1 MLLWGVATAMHVW
14 VRKRWQLYLLRIVI
28 GCLEGMRI
36 CQDEEDVANGAAAG
50 FYPVTVSYLS
60 LFYTRFEFGRRLS
73 LFYGQAAVGGA
84 LGGVISYVVFSH
96 FPDRHTEPGGG
107 DSENN
112 WKSWQILFLLEG
124 GLTMTVALLGY
135 VWLPHSIETAWFLS
149 PEERKYASSRIL
161 HDRDMQEEQTL
172 HEDGEVDEDDA
183 GYDEESRNLL
193 NPSRPAQTMS
203 ARASIDDRG
212 LTPHDVLS
220 AFLSTRIWHI
230 LACNILSAVPV
241 YAFSV
246 FLPLVL
252 APLTNKSNP
261 ALVNLLTAPPHIAG
275 AMCLYAFASY
285 SDKHRIRLMPILL
298 GFAIMVSGLTAVVV
312 LPTSWPIPR
321 YLCLT
326 VLVSGCYIA
335 SPLTVAWISGNTPSP
350 GKRALLLGING
361 WGNLAGVI
369 SAMLFDPKYA
379 PSGYIVPFW
388 WTLAC
393 IALAAMG
400 YILLLKGIVQENEK
414 RRKVLD
420 GWDEE
425 DLEREKAEGKGAPVQ
440 QYVWVKRLAEVI
452 SRNRGLAWLG
462 EWLHEAT
469 KGGREGDEKM
479 TFVYGL

>member
-1 MLLWGVATAMHVW
+1 MKREGETGMGIKADCAT
-14 VRKRWQLYLLRIVI
+14 
-28 GCLEGMRI
+28 
-36 CQDEEDVANGAAAG
+36 AG

-84 LGGVISYVVFSH
+84 LGGIISYVVFSH
-96 FPDRHTEPGGG
+96 FPDKHGKPGGVNL
-107 DSENN
+107 EKE
-112 WKSWQILFLLEG
+112 WQSWQVLFLLEG
-124 GLTMTVALLGY
+124 GLTMAVALLGY
-135 VWLPHSIETAWFLS
+135 VWLPHSIETAWFLT
-149 PEERKYASSRIL
+149 PEERKYAASRVL
-161 HDRDMQEEQTL
+161 QDRDMQEERTS
-172 HEDGEVDEDDA
+172 HYGDDDDSEVDDDDV
-183 GYDEESRNLL
+183 GHDEESRNLL
-193 NPSRPAQTMS
+193 NPSRPAQTMA

-261 ALVNLLTAPPHIAG
+261 ALVNLMTAPPHIAG
-275 AMCLYAFASY
+275 AMCLYGFASY

-298 GFAIMVSGLTAVVV
+298 GLAIMVTGLTAVVV

-321 YLCLT
+321 YVCLT

-379 PSGYIVPFW
+379 TSGYIVPFW

-393 IALAAMG
+393 IALAAMA
-400 YILLLKGIVQENEK
+400 YILLLKGIVVENEK

-425 DLEREKAEGKGAPVQ
+425 DLEREKTEGKGAPVQ
-440 QYVWVKRLAEVI
+440 QYVWVQRLAEVLGR
-452 SRNRGLAWLG
+452 SRGLAWLG
-462 EWLHEAT
+462 EWLYEAT